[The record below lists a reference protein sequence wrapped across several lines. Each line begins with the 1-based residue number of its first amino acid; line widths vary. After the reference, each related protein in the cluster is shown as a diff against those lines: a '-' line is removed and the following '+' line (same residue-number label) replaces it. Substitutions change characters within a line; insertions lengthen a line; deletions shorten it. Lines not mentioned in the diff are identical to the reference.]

1 MTQVSAAVNILIRY
15 ANEINLPVSEHTGT
29 DLYAYVGLVQWA
41 TDNKMITYFK
51 NEGDCFQATFSIAV
65 SSFTIY
71 SGHSSG

>member
-41 TDNKMITYFK
+41 TDNKMIL
-51 NEGDCFQATFSIAV
+51 
-65 SSFTIY
+65 
-71 SGHSSG
+71 